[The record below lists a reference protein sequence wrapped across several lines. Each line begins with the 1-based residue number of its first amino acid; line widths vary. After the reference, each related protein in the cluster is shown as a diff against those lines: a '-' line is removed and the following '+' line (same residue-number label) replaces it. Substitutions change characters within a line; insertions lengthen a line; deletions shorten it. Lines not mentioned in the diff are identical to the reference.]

1 MSEFTIIYLIRHSK
15 KLNNKIL
22 DNTKNHE
29 YYQTRREKIV
39 LSIEGER
46 RAKILSEI
54 NELRDIDIILS
65 SNYVRTIQTAKYLA
79 ENRNILIQIDDN
91 FNERKLGIKQ
101 NEIDI
106 SIEQYL
112 NEKIKNP
119 EGECREEVVKRM
131 KESFW
136 NVVDE
141 NRGKKIAIFTHQAAM
156 TFLLMEWCK
165 LEYIKENKHICL
177 SFKNK
182 KIIDKVFD
190 APELFEILI
199 DQNNKIAKIRNI
211 NLEF

>member
-1 MSEFTIIYLIRHSK
+1 MNEFTIIYLIRHSQ

-22 DNTKNHE
+22 DNTNNHE
-29 YYQTRREKIV
+29 YYQTRREKII

-54 NELRDIDIILS
+54 NELKDIDIILS

-91 FNERKLGIKQ
+91 FNERKFGIKQ

-119 EGECREEVVKRM
+119 EGESRKEVVNRIK
-131 KESFW
+131 KSFW
-136 NVVDE
+136 NAVNE

-182 KIIDKVFD
+182 KIIDKVFH
-190 APELFEILI
+190 APELFEIII
-199 DQNNKIAKIRNI
+199 DKNNKIANIRNI

>member
-1 MSEFTIIYLIRHSK
+1 MNEFTIIYLIRHSQ

-22 DNTKNHE
+22 DNTNNHE
-29 YYQTRREKIV
+29 YYQTRREKII

-46 RAKILSEI
+46 RAKILSKI
-54 NELRDIDIILS
+54 NELKDIDIILS

-91 FNERKLGIKQ
+91 FNERKFGIKQ

-119 EGECREEVVKRM
+119 EGESRKEVVNRIK
-131 KESFW
+131 KSFW
-136 NVVDE
+136 NAVNE

-190 APELFEILI
+190 APELFEIII
-199 DQNNKIAKIRNI
+199 DKNNKIANIRNI

>member
-1 MSEFTIIYLIRHSK
+1 MNEFTIIYLIRHSQ

-22 DNTKNHE
+22 DNTNNHE
-29 YYQTRREKIV
+29 YYQTRREKII

-54 NELRDIDIILS
+54 NELKDIDIILS

-91 FNERKLGIKQ
+91 FNERKFGIKQ

-119 EGECREEVVKRM
+119 EGESRKEVVNRIK
-131 KESFW
+131 KSFW
-136 NVVDE
+136 NAVNE

-190 APELFEILI
+190 APELFEIII
-199 DQNNKIAKIRNI
+199 DKNNKIANIRNI